1 MAQAQ
6 KLLESCDKLP
16 TLFIFVWSI
25 PNFAQPLLAVI
36 TLLEIVHEVF
46 VHVTILWDINW
57 GTFWNHKYR
66 FQT

>member
-25 PNFAQPLLAVI
+25 PNLAQPLLAVI

-46 VHVTILWDINW
+46 VHVTIIWDINW
-57 GTFWNHKYR
+57 VTFWNHKYR